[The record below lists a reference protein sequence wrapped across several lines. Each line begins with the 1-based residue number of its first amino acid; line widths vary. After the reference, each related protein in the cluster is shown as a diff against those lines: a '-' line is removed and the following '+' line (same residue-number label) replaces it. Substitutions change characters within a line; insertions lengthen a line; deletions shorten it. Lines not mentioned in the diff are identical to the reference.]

1 MCPGNHASRLGSYPS
16 VEPTRG
22 KDRRRHGLLR
32 SWVPRIRSHNRST
45 RTEGLLWHCD
55 RHDIAD
61 DLNQLALRIRLAN
74 QDPGV
79 ATPTQR
85 ESCSVM
91 EYRVRISR
99 TFDVEVHV
107 ALEGRSDFPVQD
119 EPQLVPNVN
128 KHQIEIERSNRFTL
142 SQTPI
147 GGEGSLGA
155 LDSVSNTLITSWSV

>member
-1 MCPGNHASRLGSYPS
+1 M
-16 VEPTRG
+16 EPTRG

-45 RTEGLLWHCD
+45 RTEGLLRHCD

-61 DLNQLALRIRLAN
+61 DLNQLALRIGLAN

-91 EYRVRISR
+91 EYRVRVPR

-128 KHQIEIERSNRFTL
+128 KHRIEIERSNRFTL